1 MPTRNYTGFLA
12 YFDLLGFSNKI
23 AEKGFEEFERYYKV
37 IDRAVGRYPNIRY
50 NIFSDS
56 VIIYTESLED
66 NRFKELIEALSQIYY
81 QLVVKLSLP
90 LCGAVSCGD
99 FSIHKIGDNLM
110 ISGSPIVDAV
120 NLESNQ
126 DWIGIMISP
135 KVTDRNDNIK
145 ELINHQVIYKDLKN
159 IEHKELKW
167 GYSHLYVYDK
177 IPLKNDT
184 IMGICIVP
192 HDDSNRIIDII
203 HDIDLL
209 RKRLVIM
216 KLSGITSHVQTK
228 FTNTDKMLEQIQN
241 DYSSLLE

>member
-1 MPTRNYTGFLA
+1 MPTQNYTGFLA

-23 AEKGFEEFERYYKV
+23 TENDFEEFERYYKV
-37 IDRAVGRYPNIRY
+37 IDRAVGRYSNINY
-50 NIFSDS
+50 KIFSDS
-56 VIIYTESLED
+56 VIVYTESLED
-66 NRFKELIEALSQIYY
+66 HKFKGLIEALSQIYY
-81 QLVVKLSLP
+81 QLVVKLSIP

-99 FSIHKIGDNLM
+99 FSIHEISDNLM

-120 NLESNQ
+120 NLEGNQ
-126 DWIGIMISP
+126 NWIGIILSP
-135 KVTDRNDNIK
+135 KVIERNDNIK
-145 ELINHQVIYKDLKN
+145 ELINHQLIYKDLKN
-159 IEHKELKW
+159 IEEKELKW

-184 IMGICIVP
+184 IIGLCIVP

-216 KLSGITSHVQTK
+216 KLSGITSHVQNK
-228 FTNTDKMLEQIQN
+228 FTNTDKMLEKIQK
-241 DYSSLLE
+241 DYSSLSE